1 MTSIATPPLA
11 PIASSAPIAPVQSQ
25 LSQTLGQMIGQIL
38 NGTVLALLNDTTL
51 RLQTPAGLLDVTAD
65 TPLPVGTPV
74 AIAVQGSPQQ
84 PQIVIAPA
92 AAGSL
97 SPPARQTSTADEATS
112 SQSSTNT
119 TETVPTTAVSTNSS
133 TADVANTSATDA
145 AALTDQSSATARTAP
160 TLTQAALSTAAALVR
175 DAATSQ
181 GSLATLYADLEAVVS
196 APAPSLPA
204 PVLDAAKL
212 LLAMRFDVASGQ
224 NITAEDVATA
234 LTRAGVTTSA
244 PEMNPSASATTPAD
258 LGTALL
264 VLRQTLKNAVDQQA
278 DVKTASTQATPTAPQ
293 TSARTTAAM
302 PTYRGLP
309 NLPQAPA
316 LLPLLTAASAREQ
329 ITHLL
334 LQTGSGPQTASSPPN
349 PETPQAPVRTNVPLP
364 PYRGAPSVPQPPSP
378 PSLSTAAPPRE
389 QAEHLLSQTDAAIAR
404 QTLLRIVSLPS
415 DPTNNT
421 QQSDNNSTRVMFEI
435 PLATPQ
441 GTSVA
446 PMTVERDGGNGNTP
460 ESLTAWRANFSIDL
474 PAIGPVHVRIA
485 LVGERATVTLNAE
498 RAQSAELLAAGLPLL
513 DAGLRSA
520 QIEPGEL
527 RCFASSSGNPAASQH
542 LHSAAPG
549 MFLDQAS

>member
-1 MTSIATPPLA
+1 MTSIATPQLA
-11 PIASSAPIAPVQSQ
+11 PIASSAPVAPVQLQ
-25 LSQTLGQMIGQIL
+25 FSQTLGQMIGQIL

-51 RLQTPAGLLDVTAD
+51 RLQTPAGLIDVTAD

-84 PQIVIAPA
+84 PQIVITPV
-92 AAGSL
+92 AAGSPQ
-97 SPPARQTSTADEATS
+97 PPAQQAADAMTSSQTSTNA
-112 SQSSTNT
+112 
-119 TETVPTTAVSTNSS
+119 TETVPATAGSTNSS
-133 TADVANTSATDA
+133 TADAANASATDA
-145 AALTDQSSATARTAP
+145 AALTDQSSAPARVATP
-160 TLTQAALSTAAALVR
+160 LTQAALSTAAALVR

-181 GSLATLYADLEAVVS
+181 GGLAALYADLEAVAA

-204 PVLDAAKL
+204 PVLDAARL

-224 NITAEDVATA
+224 NISADDVATA
-234 LTRAGVTTSA
+234 LMRAGIANAAPATSPSTSA
-244 PEMNPSASATTPAD
+244 TAPAD

-264 VLRQTLKNAVDQQA
+264 VLRQALKNVLDQQTG
-278 DVKTASTQATPTAPQ
+278 VKAAPTLSTPVTPQ
-293 TSARTTAAM
+293 TPARTTAPM

-316 LLPLLTAASAREQ
+316 LLPLLTAASTREQ
-329 ITHLL
+329 VTHLL
-334 LQTGSGPQTASSPPN
+334 LQAGSGPQTASSPPN
-349 PETPQAPVRTNVPLP
+349 PETPQAPARANALLP
-364 PYRGAPSVPQPPSP
+364 PYRGAPSVPQAPAP

-389 QAEHLLSQTDAAIAR
+389 QIAHLLSQTDAAIAR

-415 DPTNNT
+415 DPTSNT
-421 QQSDNNSTRVMFEI
+421 QHGDNNSTRVMFEI

-446 PMTVERDGGNGNTP
+446 PMTIERDAGNGNTP

-527 RCFASSSGNPAASQH
+527 RCFASGSGNSAGSQRPQG
-542 LHSAAPG
+542 AAPG